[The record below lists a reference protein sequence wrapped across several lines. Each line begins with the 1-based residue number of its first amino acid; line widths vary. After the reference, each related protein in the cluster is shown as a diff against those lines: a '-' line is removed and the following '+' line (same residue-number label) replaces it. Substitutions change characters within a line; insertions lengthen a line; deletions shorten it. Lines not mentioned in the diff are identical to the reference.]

1 MKQLNIKRYGD
12 QRARQVNTIS
22 VRNLM
27 NNMKLTLEQA
37 LDALGI
43 QGEDRVFIT
52 EQLQKQA

>member
-1 MKQLNIKRYGD
+1 
-12 QRARQVNTIS
+12 
-22 VRNLM
+22 M

>member
-12 QRARQVNTIS
+12 QRARQANTIS

>member
-12 QRARQVNTIS
+12 QRASQANTIS

>member
-12 QRARQVNTIS
+12 QRARQANTIS
-22 VRNLM
+22 VRNFM

>member
-12 QRARQVNTIS
+12 QRARQANTIS

-27 NNMKLTLEQA
+27 NTMKLTLEQA